1 MPKKLSLGIWLTI
14 ILSNIKKEYFSS
26 LDKGVLMAQILEK
39 EGLQFFKLFSL
50 EPRKRRII
58 CRGIFGKNNIS
69 NINLT
74 RVIILGFRES
84 NKK

>member
-1 MPKKLSLGIWLTI
+1 
-14 ILSNIKKEYFSS
+14 
-26 LDKGVLMAQILEK
+26 MAQILEK

-74 RVIILGFRES
+74 RVIISGFRES
-84 NKK
+84 NQK